1 MEVGKKGSEKN
12 EVNEVRLKV
21 VDRSGGEETD
31 QQREEY
37 KGTERKEENEEN

>member
-12 EVNEVRLKV
+12 EVNEVRLMV

-31 QQREEY
+31 Q
-37 KGTERKEENEEN
+37 